1 MKHVRK
7 RLTYANVMSSLA
19 VFLVLGGA
27 TAFAATKIGSSEI
40 KANAITT
47 GKIKKE
53 AITAGKI
60 KNAAVTGGKLAPG
73 AVDASKINTT
83 GLTVPLALKANS
95 ATDAVNATNAANA
108 INATNAKNSN
118 TVNGQAIFKANYRA
132 NAVSGATVFFSAGG
146 LTITGSCAAGN
157 DIAVTATTSKAD
169 SSIYT
174 FVGSDANPANPEE
187 ADLEGGGFDPG
198 VNFNLLAAGN
208 GNINFVHFEYDALDG
223 TIATGTLAVDENG
236 IQNGCLATGDITV
249 G

>member
-1 MKHVRK
+1 MKHLRK

-60 KNAAVTGGKLAPG
+60 KNAAVTGGKLAAG

-95 ATDAVNATNAANA
+95 ATDAVNATNATT
-108 INATNAKNSN
+108 ATNAKNSN
-118 TVNGQAIFKANYRA
+118 TVNGQAIFKADYRA
-132 NAVSGATVFFSAGG
+132 NAVSGPTVFFSAGG
-146 LTITGSCAAGN
+146 LTISGTCAAGN
-157 DIAVTATTSKAD
+157 NIAVTATTSKAS

-187 ADLEGGGFDPG
+187 ADLEGGGFSPG